1 MPSSYEHV
9 HAANDAH
16 AGSWA
21 GYRPSAQGSSLYP
34 NEVSSDFAFIPFG
47 GGARKCVG
55 DQFAL
60 MEAAV
65 ILAMLLRHESRIFR
79 TSASLLGS
87 LGMYVGWAWEAEG
100 GCAMHLHRIR
110 AATES
115 SAPLPALV

>member
-1 MPSSYEHV
+1 MC
-9 HAANDAH
+9 

-21 GYRPSAQGSSLYP
+21 GYRPPAQGSALYP

-65 ILAMLLRHESRIFR
+65 ILAMLLRQAPTCVTPQPSGCL
-79 TSASLLGS
+79 TTLQWL
-87 LGMYVGWAWEAEG
+87 EA
-100 GCAMHLHRIR
+100 CCVLK
-110 AATES
+110 S
-115 SAPLPALV
+115 